1 MRVLGIDAAGRHG
14 WVAVLLERGRF
25 VDARVGGLDELVAW
39 AEPVQVI
46 AVDIPIGQVAGDV
59 RRCDLEAKA
68 FLGAARSS
76 VFPAPPA
83 AVLTIDDYALANEQ
97 LSARGAPK
105 MSRQAWA
112 LIPRVV
118 ETARLAA
125 HDERVREVHPE
136 VSFREMTGGSLGSS
150 KKSWTGLARRHIA
163 LEDVGISLPG
173 ELPGAGHVPA
183 DDVVDAAAAAWSA
196 HRIATGVARSLPP
209 EPETPVGDAPSGGG
223 GVAIWV

>member
-1 MRVLGIDAAGRHG
+1 MRVIGIDAAGRHG
-14 WVAVLLERGRF
+14 WVGVLLEHGRF
-25 VDARVGGLDELVAW
+25 AAANAGDLDALVAW

-46 AVDIPIGQVAGDV
+46 AVDIPIGQVEGDV
-59 RRCDLEAKA
+59 RQCDVLAKA
-68 FLGAARSS
+68 LLGSARSS

-83 AVLTIDDYALANEQ
+83 SVLTIDDYQLANEH
-97 LSARGAPK
+97 LSGRGAPK

-112 LIPRVV
+112 LVPRIV

-125 HDERVREVHPE
+125 HDDRVREVHPE
-136 VSFREMTGGSLGSS
+136 VCFHEMTGGSLRSS
-150 KKSWTGLARRHIA
+150 KKSWTGLARRHLA

-196 HRIATGVARSLPP
+196 HRIATDAARPLPAQP
-209 EPETPVGDAPSGGG
+209 EPPVGGAPSGGG